1 MFTNLLINRRVRSR
15 DDRCV
20 LLRAGSNGVVGVA
33 ARLTFRIRWPA
44 QYQGRAQFMRQK
56 KRKLAR
62 QEFVLVAAAREW
74 LWAVTKNF
82 VIVQVPLSNLRRDPC
97 CTPARCNLRF
107 CDFGAR
113 LALGEQR
120 SIDEL
125 FNLAGRGRRPLVGEI
140 ACHVRFYLPRCFQR
154 IVLLSRTEPAGSV
167 REGLRTRSTR

>member
-1 MFTNLLINRRVRSR
+1 
-15 DDRCV
+15 
-20 LLRAGSNGVVGVA
+20 VGVA

-62 QEFVLVAAAREW
+62 QEFVVVAAAQEW

-82 VIVQVPLSNLRRDPC
+82 VIVQVPLSNLRRNPC

-125 FNLAGRGRRPLVGEI
+125 LNLARP
-140 ACHVRFYLPRCFQR
+140 RP
-154 IVLLSRTEPAGSV
+154 S
-167 REGLRTRSTR
+167 STCR